1 MSIGSACR
9 RSLFV
14 AVALGAAFV
23 ISVGDAAEQAAQQQI
38 PSTLTY
44 QQLVPGLLA
53 RTRFAAHATADRR
66 VELWDL
72 LVGPG
77 MRSAEATLPGGA
89 VLEVRGG
96 SGRIIMGGQE
106 QKLRSG
112 TTLSISDRTSF
123 QLVNARNDLGLSIRA
138 TVIIA
143 RRR

>member
-1 MSIGSACR
+1 MGAPP

-14 AVALGAAFV
+14 AVALGAAV
-23 ISVGDAAEQAAQQQI
+23 VLSAGDAVAQAAQRQI
-38 PSTLTY
+38 PSTPTY

-53 RTRFAAHATADRR
+53 RARFVADATADRR

-77 MRSAEATLPGGA
+77 MRSAAATLPGGA

-96 SGRIIMGGQE
+96 SGRIIIGGREQE
-106 QKLRSG
+106 LRAGATLPIPDG
-112 TTLSISDRTSF
+112 TTF
-123 QLVNARNDLGLSIRA
+123 QVVNARNDLGLSIRA
-138 TVIIA
+138 TVIIG